1 MTLTDKRRI
10 AGAAMSAAGCLNYK
24 ADVLSPYGVERIR
37 DLNEEQLD
45 DLIQRLNNMTAN
57 RRQAPEAMRKLRST
71 VLALLDDLGIKAR
84 DGDWQRVNQ
93 YLLLPRIAGKLLY
106 EINEDELKATAKKLR
121 AILNKRRKEEA
132 AAERMRRDN

>member
-37 DLNEEQLD
+37 DLSEDQLD
-45 DLIQRLNNMTAN
+45 DLIERLNRMADN
-57 RRQAPEAMRKLRST
+57 RNRAPEALRKRRST

-84 DGDWQRVNQ
+84 DGQWQQVNQ
-93 YLLLPRIAGKLLY
+93 FLMLPRIAGKLLY
-106 EINEDELKATAKKLR
+106 EMDVAELNKCALKLR
-121 AILNKRRKEEA
+121 AILAKRRKDEEEQA
-132 AAERMRRDN
+132 RFKNDN

>member
-45 DLIQRLNNMTAN
+45 DLIHRLNNMTAN

-84 DGDWQRVNQ
+84 DGDWKRVNQ
-93 YLLLPRIAGKLLY
+93 YLMLPRIAGKLLY
-106 EINEDELKATAKKLR
+106 EMNEAELKATAKKLR
-121 AILNKRRKEEA
+121 AILNKRRKEEE
-132 AAERMRRDN
+132 AAERMRREN

>member
-84 DGDWQRVNQ
+84 DGDWKRVNQ
-93 YLLLPRIAGKLLY
+93 YLMLPRIAGKLLY
-106 EINEDELKATAKKLR
+106 EMNEAELKATAKKLR
-121 AILNKRRKEEA
+121 AILNKRRKEEQSS
-132 AAERMRRDN
+132 ERMRREN